1 MRGAL
6 ALYERERR
14 TFVVWQAEQRW
25 WRESFF
31 VRVALTCGARI
42 GGEKEKGAA
51 AALGVRW
58 WPWDRRV
65 TSERGRH
72 APPCWLFV
80 PRLCPAEP
88 QLLCGKEMT
97 IQMQPFRCP
106 VRFETQRRGG
116 GLAQAAGRRIEI
128 TLCSK
133 QQATRV
139 LRAHTNSRRYAPL
152 LDGAP
157 PLLVEYSSRPQ
168 GQRESLL
175 FCTGVYPRVARPAG
189 RAVCMCGGVVSSS
202 TLDSTWMGEL
212 LLLRKSNGCAGPAHP
227 PPSPGPP
234 NTVRGGHPHSPESG

>member
-1 MRGAL
+1 MRSGIRSVAGVGLSGATLRGAL

-14 TFVVWQAEQRW
+14 TFVVWQAEQRCRW
-25 WRESFF
+25 WMEGVLF

-72 APPCWLFV
+72 APPCRLFV

-116 GLAQAAGRRIEI
+116 GLAQAAGRRIGI
-128 TLCSK
+128 TLCS
-133 QQATRV
+133 
-139 LRAHTNSRRYAPL
+139 SRRQ
-152 LDGAP
+152 
-157 PLLVEYSSRPQ
+157 EYSGHTRTH
-168 GQRESLL
+168 E
-175 FCTGVYPRVARPAG
+175 G
-189 RAVCMCGGVVSSS
+189 RLRCWMVHLPSS
-202 TLDSTWMGEL
+202 
-212 LLLRKSNGCAGPAHP
+212 
-227 PPSPGPP
+227 
-234 NTVRGGHPHSPESG
+234 